1 MSLDYLW
8 IPENVKGI
16 RYFIVQQ
23 STYLQTKDEVESHEE
38 GKKKEEISHVTNA
51 FKASYSTLLE
61 SQMNQVNCN
70 STSYLPIPL
79 QQLHA

>member
-38 GKKKEEISHVTNA
+38 GKKKKKFHMLQMLL
-51 FKASYSTLLE
+51 KHPTLLFLK
-61 SQMNQVNCN
+61 VK
-70 STSYLPIPL
+70 
-79 QQLHA
+79 